1 MVDHKIEHLWGGS
14 TMFYLLRNLK
24 ASLEQ
29 TKERLNLLNE
39 RGVEAL
45 NILYPGLNYSGMLY
59 YQLLESLPKEIQQL
73 EKRIKELE
81 NKEILKTKQ
90 LSQVI

>member
-1 MVDHKIEHLWGGS
+1 LA
-14 TMFYLLRNLK
+14 YLLENLK

-45 NILYPGLNYSGMLY
+45 NILYQGLNYGGMLY
-59 YQLLESLPKEIQQL
+59 YQLLETLPKELEQL
-73 EKRIKELE
+73 EKRIKKME
-81 NKEILKTKQ
+81 NKEILKTNQ
-90 LSQVI
+90 LSDAI

>member
-1 MVDHKIEHLWGGS
+1 MS
-14 TMFYLLRNLK
+14 YLLRNLK

-39 RGVEAL
+39 RGVVAL
-45 NILYPGLNYSGMLY
+45 NILYPGLNYGGMLY
-59 YQLLESLPKEIQQL
+59 YQLLESLPKEIEQL

-90 LSQVI
+90 LSDVI

>member
-1 MVDHKIEHLWGGS
+1 MS
-14 TMFYLLRNLK
+14 YLLRNLK

-29 TKERLNLLNE
+29 TKERLHLLNE

-45 NILYPGLNYSGMLY
+45 DILYPGLNYSGMFY
-59 YQLLESLPKEIQQL
+59 YQLIEILPKEIEQL
-73 EKRIKELE
+73 KKRIKELE

-90 LSQVI
+90 LSDVI

>member
-1 MVDHKIEHLWGGS
+1 MA
-14 TMFYLLRNLK
+14 YLLRNLK
-24 ASLEQ
+24 ASLKQ

-45 NILYPGLNYSGMLY
+45 NILYPGLNYGGGLY
-59 YQLLESLPKEIQQL
+59 YQLLESLPKEIEQL

-81 NKEILKTKQ
+81 HNLLKTNQ
-90 LSQVI
+90 FSEVM